1 MSRSSTERATELS
14 LLEMLRWGW
23 RQLTSMRTALL
34 LLLLLQATSPGAGNR
49 SSASSIGNI
58 DDSNLD
64 GFVHMNMID
73 DLLTE

>member
-1 MSRSSTERATELS
+1 M
-14 LLEMLRWGW
+14 
-23 RQLTSMRTALL
+23 
-34 LLLLLQATSPGAGNR
+34 LQAPSAGAGNR
-49 SSASSIGNI
+49 SNASSIGNI

>member
-1 MSRSSTERATELS
+1 
-14 LLEMLRWGW
+14 LL
-23 RQLTSMRTALL
+23 ALA
-34 LLLLLQATSPGAGNR
+34 LLLQAPSAGAGNR
-49 SSASSIGNI
+49 SNASSIGNI